1 MKSGQY
7 LCMLSKV
14 NEVVYGQGAGV
25 GFAFA
30 NRLANC
36 SMAKVL
42 VGPDSPPILLN
53 GRFSKL

>member
-1 MKSGQY
+1 
-7 LCMLSKV
+7 MLSKV